1 MWVEYVRN
9 VFLMV
14 IFFNYYIIVIGFYFE
29 SYGIIL
35 NLFYDVIVNKF
46 FNMNMNSFEWWDKFV
61 EFFWVISEK

>member
-1 MWVEYVRN
+1 
-9 VFLMV
+9 MV

-61 EFFWVISEK
+61 EFFWVINEK